1 MRLGAAEARAREL
14 ESQLNAAREEAEGA
28 AALREEVASLKVE
41 RQGLLQRAESEA
53 FQRARAEDAAAATG
67 ASLQASE
74 AAYAALREDH
84 RALRSTKIR
93 RDHKADRLHEKVAEL
108 SHKLEEQTK
117 LREKREEDLAGLE
130 DRMRV
135 IRRKN
140 EALERSVARERAL
153 REEAGREMQIK
164 EEECRLMANI
174 IRQRAE
180 EDRARLLA
188 GQSARSAQAQARS
201 PAPAP
206 PAAAPSPPG
215 WAQLSTRRDL
225 EAAFSPAEFTFSD
238 SLPPPPPPPAGPP
251 VETIDLPGAVSDAE
265 LRRALDEQGLEGI
278 AADPE
283 TEALVEESEAA
294 GAAGAG
300 AGAVRRDS
308 LI

>member
-1 MRLGAAEARAREL
+1 VRLGAAEARAREL

-41 RQGLLQRAESEA
+41 GQGLVQRAESEA

-108 SHKLEEQTK
+108 THKLEEQTK

-140 EALERSVARERAL
+140 EVLERSVARERAL

-164 EEECRLMANI
+164 EEECRLMANV

-188 GQSARSAQAQARS
+188 GQSARSAQARS

-206 PAAAPSPPG
+206 PAAALSPPG

-238 SLPPPPPPPAGPP
+238 SLPPPPPPSAGPP